1 MYFLRESLSAFGG
14 TRFCTVRTCLQGHFL
29 SVLPCKA
36 RQLAMASPSSSASRG
51 EKFESDFAALNATI
65 PRDRA
70 REEKD
75 RIIGFY
81 EQKAEEV
88 K

>member
-1 MYFLRESLSAFGG
+1 
-14 TRFCTVRTCLQGHFL
+14 
-29 SVLPCKA
+29 
-36 RQLAMASPSSSASRG
+36 MASPSSSASRG